1 MDLVALLLWVA
12 TALGGIVMATM
23 WVAGH
28 GAAQH
33 RKGTSRISPARLG
46 GHAALAAAG
55 LVLWIVYVAT
65 DEAVVGWLAFA
76 ALLVVALLG
85 VLMFVTWLAGRGAV
99 VADERPAE
107 QRFPLVVVV
116 AHGIAAVATVATVLV
131 AVAS

>member
-1 MDLVALLLWVA
+1 MDLVALVLWVA

-33 RKGTSRISPARLG
+33 REGTSRISPARLG
-46 GHAALAAAG
+46 GHAALAAVG
-55 LVLWIVYVAT
+55 LVLWIVHVAT

-76 ALLVVALLG
+76 ALPVVALLG

-99 VADERPAE
+99 VTEARPAE
-107 QRFPLVVVV
+107 QRFPVVVV
-116 AHGIAAVATVATVLV
+116 AAHGIGAVGTVVAVLV